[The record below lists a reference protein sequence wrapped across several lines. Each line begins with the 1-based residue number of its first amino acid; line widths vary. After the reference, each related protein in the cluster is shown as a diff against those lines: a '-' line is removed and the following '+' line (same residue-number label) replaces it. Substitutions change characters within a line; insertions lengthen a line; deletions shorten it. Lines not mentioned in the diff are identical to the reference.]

1 MTTTKK
7 ASLGPWT
14 DDENRAIVAL
24 YFIML
29 DRALYRQPYN
39 KAAMIRNVKGTDS
52 TPTAA
57 HPLAA
62 RSRGSV
68 ELKLM
73 NCSAAHRDIGTES
86 GGNPVT
92 MDGFGYRAL
101 PNYQATLKAA
111 MATGIVSN
119 ATRPMHHPG
128 DPVAIQ

>member
-1 MTTTKK
+1 MSTTKK
-7 ASLGPWT
+7 ANAGPWT

-24 YFIML
+24 YFAML
-29 DRALYRQPYN
+29 HRALYRQPYN
-39 KAAMIRNVKGTDS
+39 KAAMIRHAKGTDS
-52 TPTAA
+52 TPTPAY
-57 HPLAA
+57 PLAA

-101 PNYQATLKAA
+101 PNYQATLKVA
-111 MATGIVSN
+111 MATGIVRDAVR
-119 ATRPMHHPG
+119 AT
-128 DPVAIQ
+128 A